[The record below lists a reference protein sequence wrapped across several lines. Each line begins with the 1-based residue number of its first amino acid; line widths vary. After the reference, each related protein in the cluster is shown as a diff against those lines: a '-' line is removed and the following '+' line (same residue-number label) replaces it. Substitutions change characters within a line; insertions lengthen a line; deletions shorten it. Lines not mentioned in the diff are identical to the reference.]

1 MNHTV
6 VDRGRQVSC
15 SPPQECYG
23 VAVGLRS
30 DAEAIWH
37 AGVAA
42 VEPAAAV
49 QRWLDVHESSVAR
62 YERVW
67 IVGVGKAAPG
77 MALPL
82 VPVLGRRLKG
92 GLITTKDGHGV
103 EVPGVEVIEAAH
115 PIPDERSVV
124 AAQRTMALVR
134 ERQKGE
140 LVLALI
146 SGGGSALWCLPAEG
160 WTFDAVRQR
169 NEHLLRR
176 ALDIHAV
183 NAARVEMSAI
193 KGGRLAEAARP
204 AKVWSLVLSDV
215 PGNAAFVASGPTYP
229 GKRFDVVGDQ
239 RLALDGAAAEAR
251 RRGYVARWAYGF
263 GSHAAVR
270 GALLAQ
276 HAPGVAVLSGGE
288 AELAVTGSGTGG
300 RNQHLALDVA
310 IRLAGVKRW
319 AACIGGTDGT
329 DGPTDAAGGL
339 VDGKTE
345 ARIARAGLGAA
356 DRLAHFDS
364 HRALAAAGDLLTTGP
379 TGTNVMDLRVL
390 LGS

>member
-1 MNHTV
+1 M
-6 VDRGRQVSC
+6 
-15 SPPQECYG
+15 
-23 VAVGLRS
+23 GLRS
-30 DAEAIWH
+30 DAEAIWR

-42 VEPAAAV
+42 VEPAAVV
-49 QRWLDVHESSVAR
+49 QRWLDVHEASLAK

-67 IVGVGKAAPG
+67 IVGVGKAAPR

-82 VPVLGRRLKG
+82 VAMLGRRLQG
-92 GLITTKDGHGV
+92 GLITTKDGHAIA
-103 EVPGVEVIEAAH
+103 VPGVEVIEAAH
-115 PIPDERSVV
+115 PIPDERSVS
-124 AAQRTMALVR
+124 AAMRTMKLVR
-134 ERQKGE
+134 GRGKGD
-140 LVLALI
+140 LVLAVM
-146 SGGGSALWCLPAEG
+146 SGGGSALWCLPGEG
-160 WTFDAVRQR
+160 WTFERVRER

-204 AKVWSLVLSDV
+204 ARVWSLVLSDV

-229 GKRFDVVGDQ
+229 GKRYDVVGDQ

-263 GSHAAVR
+263 GPHGKVR
-270 GALLAQ
+270 DALLEQ
-276 HAPGVAVLSGGE
+276 RGPGVAVLSGGE
-288 AELAVTGSGTGG
+288 AELAVTGAGLGG
-300 RNQHLALDVA
+300 RNQHLALD
-310 IRLAGVKRW
+310 LALCLGGVKRW

-339 VDGKTE
+339 VDGRTVQ
-345 ARIARAGLGAA
+345 RIAAAGLSATSLLSG
-356 DRLAHFDS
+356 FDS
-364 HRALAAAGDLLTTGP
+364 HRALQAAGDLLVTGP

-390 LGS
+390 LSS